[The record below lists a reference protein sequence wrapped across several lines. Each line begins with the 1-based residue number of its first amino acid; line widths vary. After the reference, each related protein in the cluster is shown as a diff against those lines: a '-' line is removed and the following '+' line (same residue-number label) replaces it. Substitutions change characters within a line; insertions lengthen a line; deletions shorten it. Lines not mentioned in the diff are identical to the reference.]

1 MCLQRTDDKFLL
13 KQKTT
18 ITFFILSSIAGLDI
32 AYLPVWIGHCGFRM
46 LSNLESQR
54 PAARDCGECGGL
66 LVLNSARPQAG
77 SVSGLINKTR
87 MSLDD
92 TTNVN

>member
-1 MCLQRTDDKFLL
+1 
-13 KQKTT
+13 
-18 ITFFILSSIAGLDI
+18 
-32 AYLPVWIGHCGFRM
+32 M

-54 PAARDCGECGGL
+54 PAARDYGECGGL

-87 MSLDD
+87 RSLDD
-92 TTNVN
+92 ETNIKY